1 MENLNYET
9 LANTDEDKK
18 NSPERKKKI
27 LILIIILVI
36 SIIIIAVSIF
46 LIVKYTGKTKYDD
59 GEKDPENALYGCMCD
74 AGSSGTRVNVYR
86 WPQRKKN
93 IIPLMTEMGRYG
105 VNPGIHEMNEK
116 AIEGTMG
123 ILIDY
128 CKNRIIELSNNKCN
142 LSDVNFYLKATAGMR
157 SISEEEQNKKLNI
170 IRNAIRK
177 SEFKFLDDDWA
188 KVINGSEEGLF
199 GWINVNY
206 LNRIL
211 LKNEE
216 ERQLKDM
223 PYGSIDLGGYSLEIT
238 FYTNETIKEHYIN
251 LSFTEVDYN
260 LYSYSFQD
268 YGETRIYEIFM
279 KSIFNSSKSENSTV
293 IENPCYLEGYSETFE
308 FQTISY
314 TFIGKTNISL
324 CQEKIRS
331 IMKIN
336 KESEKSMNDIYQPKI
351 PEDLKFYGISGLY
364 WIAKFFNIAN
374 DEYHSASEF
383 LDVTEEFCK
392 KKWEDAIKEYD
403 VDREY
408 LKNYCLYGYY
418 VYYFLVEG
426 FKIDKNKK
434 ILTFPEKINGIE
446 TGWTL
451 GAMAYEIGLLP
462 LQGNNTNLNY

>member
-308 FQTISY
+308 FPTISY

-336 KESEKSMNDIYQPKI
+336 KESEKSMNDVYQPKI